1 MNFRKFKADR
11 IFTGKEFVSGTWV
24 LTCTPEGEI
33 VDLSEELHN
42 SDNVERLKGTLC
54 PGFINAH
61 CHLELSHMKG
71 VIPKH
76 TGLIPFLMDVVD
88 KRDFPAEHI
97 QEKMREAAD
106 EMYREGIV
114 AVGDIG
120 NTANSILTK
129 ADGPLAWNNFV
140 EILGFKEDQFERICK
155 EYGNV
160 LLQFRETEKKLPKGK
175 FKSSLVPHAPY
186 TVGTKIFE
194 WINEETT
201 GMTLS
206 CHNQE
211 TIAEDE
217 LYKTGKG
224 EFLKLLQ
231 KFGATESPFPVTG
244 KSSLQ
249 SWLPY
254 FDQQQNIILVH
265 NTYTSADDVEFA
277 IDHASDSLSG
287 IFFCLCVNAN
297 LYIEDQMPPIEMLI
311 NKKAEIVLG
320 TDSYSSNDQLSIAA
334 EIRTIRKRLP
344 NLPLEIILQWATYNG
359 AKALDRLDNL
369 GSFEKGKKPGVLLLD
384 ENLAVTRV
392 Y

>member
-1 MNFRKFKADR
+1 M
-11 IFTGKEFVSGTWV
+11 

-140 EILGFKEDQFERICK
+140 EILGFKEDQFERIRK

-265 NTYTSADDVEFA
+265 NSYTSAEDVEFA

-359 AKALDRLDNL
+359 AKALDRLDSL